1 MAFKIKEVNKTFHN
15 ENLNIEIFKDIN
27 LTIDNGEFLVIL
39 GPSGCGKTTL
49 LRMLAGLEFPSTGTI
64 TENDMPVL
72 KPSTDRGFVFQQYS
86 LFPWRTILDNVAF
99 GLEVAGIEKEE
110 RYEKAK
116 TYIEMVGLS
125 AFLDSYPHQLSG
137 GMKQRVAIARALVN
151 EPDSILMDEPFAA
164 LDVLTR
170 HKLQNELIQ
179 IWEQETKTIIFVT
192 HNVDEAVFLADR
204 ILVLSVRPGK
214 IIETF
219 KIDLERIRDRTS
231 ENYLE
236 IKRKITSLLETNQQ
250 F

>member
-15 ENLNIEIFKDIN
+15 ENLNIEILKDIN

-86 LFPWRTILDNVAF
+86 LFPWRTVLDNVAF

-204 ILVLSVRPGK
+204 ILVLSERPGR

-219 KIDLERIRDRTS
+219 NIDLNRIRDRTS

>member
-1 MAFKIKEVNKTFHN
+1 MAFKIKDVNKIFHN
-15 ENLNIEIFKDIN
+15 KNLDIEILKDIN
-27 LTIDNGEFLVIL
+27 LTIENGEFVVIL

-64 TENDMPVL
+64 TENDMPIL
-72 KPSTDRGFVFQQYS
+72 KPSTERGFVFQQYS
-86 LFPWRTILDNVAF
+86 LFPWRNVLDNVAF
-99 GLEVAGIEKEE
+99 GLEISGMEEEE

-170 HKLQNELIQ
+170 HKLQNELIH
-179 IWEQETKTIIFVT
+179 IWEQESKTIIFVT

-204 ILVLSVRPGK
+204 ILVLSERPGR
-214 IIETF
+214 ITETF
-219 KIDLERIRDRTS
+219 NIDMERIRDRTS
-231 ENYLE
+231 ADYLE

>member
-204 ILVLSVRPGK
+204 ILVLSERPGK